1 MNGSTPGMD
10 INARQEQF
18 ANAFLVTIAAVAGFT
33 AAKPDVDNDSVD
45 WTIASRL
52 PRRPKIDFQM
62 KSRRV
67 EDADR
72 DGLIRYDLKRKNYDD
87 LILTDLFTPRL
98 LVLVLVPPDI
108 GGWLEL
114 TAEQLVLRRCA
125 YWVSLA
131 GQPPTDNETTVRVS
145 VPRSNLLNVAS
156 LEGLMQRANDQE
168 PL

>member
-1 MNGSTPGMD
+1 MNGSKPSMD

-18 ANAFLVTIAAVAGFT
+18 ANAFLVTVAAVAGFT

-52 PRRPKIDFQM
+52 PRRPKIDIQM
-62 KSRRV
+62 KSRRI
-67 EDADR
+67 EKSDAD
-72 DGLIRYDLKRKNYDD
+72 DFIRYDLKRKNYDD
-87 LILTDLFTPRL
+87 LILTNLFTPRL
-98 LVLVLVPPDI
+98 LILVLVPPDI
-108 GGWLEL
+108 GSWLEP
-114 TAEQLVLRRCA
+114 TADQLILRRSA

-131 GQPPTDNETTVRVS
+131 GQPPTDNEQTVTVS

>member
-18 ANAFLVTIAAVAGFT
+18 ANAFLVTIAAVAGFS

-45 WTIASRL
+45 WTVASR
-52 PRRPKIDFQM
+52 PSRRPKIDIQM
-62 KSRRV
+62 KSRRI

-72 DGLIRYDLKRKNYDD
+72 DDLIRYDLKRKNYDD
-87 LILTDLFTPRL
+87 LILKDLFTPRL

-108 GGWLEL
+108 ANWLEL
-114 TAEQLVLRRCA
+114 TPDQLVLRRCA

-131 GQPPTDNETTVRVS
+131 GHPPTDNETTVRVS
-145 VPRSNLLNVAS
+145 VPRANLLNVAS

>member
-1 MNGSTPGMD
+1 MNESNAGMD

-18 ANAFLVTIAAVAGFT
+18 ANAFLVTVAAVAGFT
-33 AAKPDVDNDSVD
+33 ASKPDVDNDSVD

-52 PRRPKIDFQM
+52 PRRPKIDIQM

-67 EDADR
+67 EESDTGDF
-72 DGLIRYDLKRKNYDD
+72 IRYDLKRKNYDD

-108 GGWLEL
+108 GDWLAL
-114 TAEQLVLRRCA
+114 TADQLILRRCA

-131 GQPPTDNETTVRVS
+131 GQPATDNENTIRIS

>member
-1 MNGSTPGMD
+1 MD
-10 INARQEQF
+10 INSRQEQF
-18 ANAFLVTIAAVAGFT
+18 ANAFLVTVAAVAGFT

-52 PRRPKIDFQM
+52 PRRPKIDIQM

-72 DGLIRYDLKRKNYDD
+72 DDLIPYDLKRKNYDD
-87 LILTDLFTPRL
+87 LILTDLCTPRL
-98 LVLVLVPPDI
+98 LVLVLVPPNI

-131 GQPPTDNETTVRVS
+131 GRPPTGNETTVRVG

-168 PL
+168 LL

>member
-1 MNGSTPGMD
+1 MD

-18 ANAFLVTIAAVAGFT
+18 ANAFLVTVAAVAGFT
-33 AAKPDVDNDSVD
+33 AARPDVDNDSVD
-45 WTIASRL
+45 WTLASRL
-52 PRRPKIDFQM
+52 PRRPKIDVQM

-67 EDADR
+67 EDVDR
-72 DGLIRYDLKRKNYDD
+72 DYLIRYDLKRKNYDD
-87 LILTDLFTPRL
+87 LIMMDLLTPRL
-98 LVLVLVPPDI
+98 LVLVLVPPNI
-108 GGWLEL
+108 GGWLDL
-114 TAEQLVLRRCA
+114 TAERLILRRCA
-125 YWVSLA
+125 YWVSLS

>member
-1 MNGSTPGMD
+1 MSGSSPGMD
-10 INARQEQF
+10 LNARQEQF
-18 ANAFLVTIAAVAGFT
+18 ANAFLVTVAAVAGFT
-33 AAKPDVDNDSVD
+33 ATKPDVDHDSVD

-52 PRRPKIDFQM
+52 PRRPKIDIQM

-72 DGLIRYDLKRKNYDD
+72 DDLIRYDLKRKNYDD
-87 LILTDLFTPRL
+87 LILTDLLTPRL

-108 GGWLEL
+108 GNWLEL
-114 TAEQLVLRRCA
+114 TPDQLVLRRCA

-131 GQPPTDNETTVRVS
+131 GQPATNNENTVRVS
-145 VPRSNLLNVAS
+145 VPRVNLLNVAS
-156 LEGLMQRANDQE
+156 LESLMQRANDQE

>member
-1 MNGSTPGMD
+1 MD
-10 INARQEQF
+10 IYARREQF
-18 ANAFLVTIAAVAGFT
+18 ANAFLLTVAAVAGFS

-52 PRRPKIDFQM
+52 PRRPKIDIQM
-62 KSRRV
+62 KTWDA
-67 EDADR
+67 EDAR
-72 DGLIRYDLKRKNYDD
+72 GNAIIHYGLKRKNYDD

-108 GGWLEL
+108 RNWLEL
-114 TAEQLVLRRCA
+114 TPDQLVLRHCA

-131 GQPPTDNETTVRVS
+131 GHPATDNETKIQVS
-145 VPRSNLLNVAS
+145 VPRSNLLNVIS